1 MENAGILYVFPIF
14 HTEGWGQKIR
24 CPAEDDLFRGSFVKT
39 FYHAAGEKA
48 RATPHN
54 LARRLS
60 QMGGA
65 RQTVNR
71 HSGMEPHPLPLPLGE
86 VAERSEDGEG
96 KLGKALSVTFGD
108 SSPRGRAKGLYRY
121 APFTVLRPPKNQSV
135 PVFAHNQNIMP
146 LNRQKIRVII

>member
-1 MENAGILYVFPIF
+1 MHQLITGLVHSKEPLIKSP
-14 HTEGWGQKIR
+14 
-24 CPAEDDLFRGSFVKT
+24 PAEDDLFRGSLVKT

-65 RQTVNR
+65 HQTVNR

-86 VAERSEDGEG
+86 VAERSEDGAG
-96 KLGKALSVTFGD
+96 KQGCNALSH
-108 SSPRGRAKGLYRY
+108 
-121 APFTVLRPPKNQSV
+121 LR
-135 PVFAHNQNIMP
+135 
-146 LNRQKIRVII
+146 